1 MITPDRREIL
11 RYLGYKKNQLP
22 DAEVDSCISRC
33 LEELGAVAEPR
44 SVHRRFPIIRRE
56 GSLTIAG
63 ILYDSRSLEKLLASC
78 EEAVLFAATLGIGVD
93 RLLARSQLRDLR
105 DALVLQACAAAVIE
119 AYCDDIDQQ
128 IRSEAGRENR
138 QTTRRFSPGYGDLD
152 ISVQRGLCRVLDTE
166 RQIGLT
172 LTESCMMVPVKSV
185 TAIIGLSEPPADH
198 G

>member
-11 RYLGYKKNQLP
+11 RYLGYKKNQFP

-33 LEELGAVAEPR
+33 LEELGAVVEPR

-56 GSLTIAG
+56 GRLTIAG
-63 ILYDSRSLEKLLASC
+63 ILFDSRSLEKHLSSC
-78 EEAVLFAATLGIGVD
+78 GEAVLFAATLGIGVD

-105 DALVLQACAAAVIE
+105 DALVLQACATAVIE
-119 AYCDDIDQQ
+119 AYCDEIDQK
-128 IRSEAGRENR
+128 IRSEAGRENM
-138 QTTRRFSPGYGDLD
+138 QTKRRFSPGYGDLD

-185 TAIIGLSEPPADH
+185 TAIIGLF
-198 G
+198 